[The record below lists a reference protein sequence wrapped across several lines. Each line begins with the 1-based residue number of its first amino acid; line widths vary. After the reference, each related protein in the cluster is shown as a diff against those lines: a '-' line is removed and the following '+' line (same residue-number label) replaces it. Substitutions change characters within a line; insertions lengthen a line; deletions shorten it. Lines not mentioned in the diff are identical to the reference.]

1 MDLVALKFIAVGLF
15 VFGILGAALGTAR
28 IFSAALNGI
37 ARNPESESKMKIYI
51 YVGAGMVEFM
61 GLLAFVIAML
71 LIFVA

>member
-15 VFGILGAALGTAR
+15 VLGILGAALGTAR
-28 IFSAALNGI
+28 IFSSALDGI

-61 GLLAFVIAML
+61 GLLAFVVAML